1 MCQNTQ
7 VFTVLRLLYHSFSVT
22 PLVKVTTGK
31 VHVQKAEGRDVRN
44 TENFLEEVLKG
55 RLLKRKTSQGDKIL
69 ERILNFP

>member
-1 MCQNTQ
+1 M
-7 VFTVLRLLYHSFSVT
+7 T